1 MWRSGHF
8 GIGKSRALVLAD
20 LEDCFVTITIP
31 YGTEKGLGQSHL
43 KILADSIDFAA
54 LTPVV
59 KPQSDLSNSSGSVE
73 HDEVVKDGSEVA
85 VEYDADARQIYAATL
100 RNLLYNNILPDGS
113 TAETSVG
120 EYSSLQSAMWIL
132 TERKSWYY
140 YMTLG

>member
-1 MWRSGHF
+1 M
-8 GIGKSRALVLAD
+8 
-20 LEDCFVTITIP
+20 E
-31 YGTEKGLGQSHL
+31 
-43 KILADSIDFAA
+43 ILADSIDFAA

-59 KPQSDLSNSSGSVE
+59 KPQLDLTTSSGAVE

-113 TAETSVG
+113 KVETSVG
-120 EYSSLQSAMWIL
+120 EYSSFAIDDVDSDGKEELVV
-132 TERKSWYY
+132 Y

>member
-1 MWRSGHF
+1 M
-8 GIGKSRALVLAD
+8 
-20 LEDCFVTITIP
+20 E
-31 YGTEKGLGQSHL
+31 
-43 KILADSIDFAA
+43 ILADSIDFAA

-59 KPQSDLSNSSGSVE
+59 KSQLDLTTSSGAVE

-113 TAETSVG
+113 KVETSVG
-120 EYSSLQSAMWIL
+120 EYSSFAIDDVDSDGKEELVV
-132 TERKSWYY
+132 Y